1 MPSNNAIVRAPGA
14 PSPMPKSIFKGSVP
28 GFASMNYGRIY
39 PVFMKYQEAHS
50 KFSLDPSTL
59 IRGATPITTT
69 MGNSVMELHA
79 FSVPW
84 RIVWNYTKQF
94 FGENDVSMWTQTNNY
109 TKPQIKLRVGSLD
122 IMPTDST
129 VALSATGTKNTTV
142 AAQKLALSYDYVK
155 IGDLGLLTSEEKTKY
170 GLGADIEYSL
180 YVDVLTSDCYGPN
193 KLADYMG
200 IHPIP
205 KNAKKSVLL
214 AYFDTYI
221 ANGYKMILSVD
232 ALPFRAFFSVV
243 NYYYRDENYQAPYL
257 FSKDNTDLLLGI
269 SSNESGRLPMPYDFM
284 EYRPI
289 GQYNRTASLTG
300 NFFEGSAFCPPASR
314 LKDPFSTIVP
324 EPLKGDQ
331 YDLLTIAGLA
341 PVSGFGSDIHVG
353 DSVKFGGPGTAVDG
367 GLKLFG
373 TGNNNVYVDSGISTS
388 GSGSVAAITGTNLY
402 ADLAAASK
410 ITLEKFRDWVKLN
423 QWNEKA
429 VKGTRFAEVLQEFY
443 GVPVNPALL
452 DEPRFLGGVKIPIS
466 SWQVPQTAPNTDGSG
481 VGDLGAFTHTKDQSN
496 LFVFSFDEPS
506 ILLVCA
512 VSRVEHTFAQQVDPH
527 WFRKDKF
534 DEHYPLFD
542 GLGYQPMDKRIPY
555 LPYGVIKDNG
565 GSFPESSSDVLGFQ
579 EYAWE
584 ERFTLGNS
592 AGVLNASNPYSLD
605 YFLYN
610 ELPSENPVG
619 GPEYLSAYRD
629 AEIVDR
635 TLQLGEQASL
645 LAQQLLVNFSWN
657 YIEAKMISKSG
668 RNPGLDRI

>member
-1 MPSNNAIVRAPGA
+1 MPSNNAIVRAAGA

-39 PVFMKYQEAHS
+39 PVFVKYQEAHS
-50 KFSLDPSTL
+50 KVSLDPGTL

-84 RIVWNYTKQF
+84 RIIWNYTKQF
-94 FGENDVSMWTQTNNY
+94 FGENDTSMWTQSNNY
-109 TKPQIKLRVGSLD
+109 TKPQVKLRVGTLD
-122 IMPTDST
+122 IMPSDST
-129 VALSATGTKNTTV
+129 VALNASVGSKNTT
-142 AAQKLALSYDYVK
+142 LAGQGISASRDYVK
-155 IGDLGLLTSEEKTKY
+155 IGELGLLSADEKTKY
-170 GLGADIEYSL
+170 GLDSDIEYAL
-180 YVDVLTSDCYGPN
+180 YVDIWKSDCYGPN

-205 KNAKKSVLL
+205 KRAKRNVLL
-214 AYFDTYI
+214 AFYDTYV
-221 ANGYKMILSVD
+221 ANGYELTLSVD

-243 NYYYRDENYQAPYL
+243 NYYYRDQNYQAPYL

-269 SSNESGRLPMPYDFM
+269 SSNEGGRLPMPYDFM
-284 EYRPI
+284 EAREI
-289 GQYNRTASLTG
+289 GQYAYRASTQPWY
-300 NFFEGSAFCPPASR
+300 EGSAFCPPASR

-341 PVSGFGSDIHVG
+341 PVV
-353 DSVKFGGPGTAVDG
+353 A
-367 GLKLFG
+367 
-373 TGNNNVYVDSGISTS
+373 
-388 GSGSVAAITGTNLY
+388 SGSVFHGSESSIMFGSGTSGASGILEVENGNLYAYGSVSESSSPINSSNLY
-402 ADLAAASK
+402 ADLANASK

-466 SWQVPQTAPNTDGSG
+466 SWQVPQTAPNSDGAG
-481 VGDLGAFTHTKDQSN
+481 VGDLGAFTHTKDESN

-512 VSRVEHTFAQQVDPH
+512 VSRVEHTFAQQIDPH

-565 GSFPESSSDVLGFQ
+565 GSFPDSSSDVLGFQ

-592 AGVLNASNPYSLD
+592 AGVMNASNPYSLD

-610 ELPSENPVG
+610 ELPTENPVG

>member
-50 KFSLDPSTL
+50 KMSLDPASL

-84 RIVWNYTKQF
+84 RIIWNYTRQF
-94 FGENDVSMWTQTNNY
+94 FGENDVSMWTQSNNY
-109 TKPQIKLRVGSLD
+109 TKPQVKLRVGTLN
-122 IMPTDST
+122 IMPSDST
-129 VALSATGTKNTTV
+129 VNLNASSGSKNTTLPGQGIS
-142 AAQKLALSYDYVK
+142 ASRDYVK
-155 IGDLGLLTSEEKTKY
+155 IGELGFLSAAEKTKY
-170 GLGADIEYSL
+170 GLDADIEYGL
-180 YVDVLTSDCYGPN
+180 YVDVWTSDCYGPN
-193 KLADYMG
+193 KLADYLG

-205 KNAKKSVLL
+205 KGANRNVLL
-214 AYFDTYI
+214 GYFDTYI
-221 ANGYKMILSVD
+221 ANGYSLVVSVD

-243 NYYYRDENYQAPYL
+243 NYYYRDQNYQAPYL
-257 FSKDNTDLLLGI
+257 FSKDNTDLLLGV
-269 SSNESGRLPMPYDFM
+269 SSNEGGRLPMPYDFM
-284 EYRPI
+284 EAREI
-289 GQYNRTASLTG
+289 GQYSYRAGGTWY
-300 NFFEGSAFCPPASR
+300 EGSAFCPPASR

-331 YDLLTIAGLA
+331 YDLLSVAGLA
-341 PVSGFGSDIHVG
+341 PVIG
-353 DSVKFGGPGTAVDG
+353 DSNLHSSINGIMFGDSNGDG
-367 GLKLFG
+367 LSGLLE
-373 TGNNNVYVDSGISTS
+373 VSSGVLYA
-388 GSGSVAAITGTNLY
+388 SGSVSSGTWVGTSNLM
-402 ADLAAASK
+402 ADLANTSK

-466 SWQVPQTAPNTDGSG
+466 SWQVPQTAPNSDGAG
-481 VGDLGAFTHTKDQSN
+481 VGDLGAFTHTKDNSN

-512 VSRVEHTFAQQVDPH
+512 VARVEHIFAQQVDPH

-555 LPYGVIKDNG
+555 LPFGVIKDNG
-565 GSFPESSSDVLGFQ
+565 GTFPDSTSDVLGFQ

-592 AGVLNASNPYSLD
+592 AGVMNASNPFSLD

-610 ELPSENPVG
+610 ELPTENPVG

-657 YIEAKMISKSG
+657 YVEAKMISKSG